1 MIQDP
6 QGPQQMGMKMCS
18 CHLLQSPVTN
28 HIHDVMVLSPDEQH
42 IHTGDTHST
51 VPASDP
57 DSIDSDN
64 TRSQMSVEESFISI
78 INQLSGESKVMDFKS
93 VTNTS

>member
-1 MIQDP
+1 
-6 QGPQQMGMKMCS
+6 
-18 CHLLQSPVTN
+18 
-28 HIHDVMVLSPDEQH
+28 MVLSPDEQH

-78 INQLSGESKVMDFKS
+78 INQLSGESKVMECHKYQLICNGEPNGVPACMSLFS
-93 VTNTS
+93 LLLGRY